1 MRFSGVRREDA
12 VAQEMLYGKEYTVSV
27 IADAF
32 KRLHSVIPIKVG
44 IKRGITIRAEVDFN
58 EKVINACAKIH
69 ESLPTSST
77 YNIQLMLL
85 DDGSVMPFEINPR
98 ISTTIC
104 LAVASGTDPFGV
116 FLGEKNSD
124 LQPKGTK
131 LQRFWINEFNN

>member
-12 VAQEMLYGKEYTVSV
+12 VAQEMLYEEYTVSV
-27 IADAF
+27 IADTF

-85 DDGSVMPFEINPR
+85 DDGSVMPFE
-98 ISTTIC
+98 
-104 LAVASGTDPFGV
+104 
-116 FLGEKNSD
+116 
-124 LQPKGTK
+124 
-131 LQRFWINEFNN
+131 